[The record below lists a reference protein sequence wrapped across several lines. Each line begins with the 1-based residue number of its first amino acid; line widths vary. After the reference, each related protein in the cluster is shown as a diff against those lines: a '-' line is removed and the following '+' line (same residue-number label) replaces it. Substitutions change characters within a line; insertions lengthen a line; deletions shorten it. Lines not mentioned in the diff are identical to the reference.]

1 MYLHYGY
8 AIFQALSF
16 TVVLREYPVLL
27 VKQGRFL
34 YNRAK
39 KGGMTVGDN
48 VHAGHRNRMR
58 DRFRASSLKAME
70 EHEQLE
76 LLLFYAIPRTNTNET
91 AHRLLNTF
99 GSIPAIIDAPLEEIE
114 RVPGVGPGAG
124 IFFRFLREFYPIY
137 AKKHSQP
144 KRIIR
149 KPIDAAR
156 MLMDMYTY
164 TEAEA
169 VTMILLNSHKKVLFS
184 GIVYVDGPNSVQVDL
199 RRIAQM
205 ALSYDATAM
214 ILGHNHPS
222 GISTASTIDL
232 RANEQVEKSLAY
244 LGITLLDHI
253 IVTEDNYYSLAEHGH
268 IHGQNSVWPR
278 EGTANISAEYKYL

>member
-1 MYLHYGY
+1 M
-8 AIFQALSF
+8 
-16 TVVLREYPVLL
+16 
-27 VKQGRFL
+27 
-34 YNRAK
+34 
-39 KGGMTVGDN
+39 GDN

-114 RVPGVGPGAG
+114 RVPGVGAGAG
-124 IFFRFLREFYPIY
+124 TFFRFLREFYPIY
-137 AKKHSQP
+137 AKKHSEP
-144 KRIIR
+144 KRMIK

-156 MLMDMYTY
+156 ILRDMYTY
-164 TEAEA
+164 IEAEA
-169 VTMILLNSHKKVLFS
+169 VTMILLNNHKKVLFS
-184 GIVYVDGPNSVQVDL
+184 GLVYVDGSNSVQVDL
-199 RRIAQM
+199 RRITQM

-222 GISTASTIDL
+222 GICQPSLHDIS
-232 RANEQVEKSLAY
+232 ANNQIEGSLSH
-244 LGITLLDHI
+244 LGITMLDHI
-253 IVTEDNYYSLAEHGH
+253 IVTENNFYSLAEHSH
-268 IHGQNSVWPR
+268 ILSQRSIWPR
-278 EGTANISAEYKYL
+278 EGTANINAEYKYL